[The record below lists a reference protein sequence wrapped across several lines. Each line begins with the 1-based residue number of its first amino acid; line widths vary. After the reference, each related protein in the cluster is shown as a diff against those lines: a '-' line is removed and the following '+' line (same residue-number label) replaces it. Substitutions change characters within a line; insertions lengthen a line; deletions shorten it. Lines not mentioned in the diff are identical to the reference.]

1 MKWKIWGEKL
11 TTIFIKTNDETKR
24 IFFSI
29 VFDHN
34 IVISYYSLAKTKTF
48 LQNLLQNVKLN
59 CIHYIKRLKLK

>member
-48 LQNLLQNVKLN
+48 FTEFITKCKIKL
-59 CIHYIKRLKLK
+59 YSLY

>member
-1 MKWKIWGEKL
+1 MKWKISSEKL

-34 IVISYYSLAKTKTF
+34 IVISNYSLVKTKSF

-59 CIHYIKRLKLK
+59 CVHYIKRFKLK